1 MKTTTQ
7 ILRMEEKTEKV
18 ERRDLYDVKLTKRQK
33 GPQWSQISWNITQ
46 LIDVEVTRKMNPL
59 NQKMKVTTKIL
70 KMKEKK
76 RKLS

>member
-33 GPQWSQISWNITQ
+33 GPQWSQIS
-46 LIDVEVTRKMNPL
+46 
-59 NQKMKVTTKIL
+59 
-70 KMKEKK
+70 
-76 RKLS
+76 